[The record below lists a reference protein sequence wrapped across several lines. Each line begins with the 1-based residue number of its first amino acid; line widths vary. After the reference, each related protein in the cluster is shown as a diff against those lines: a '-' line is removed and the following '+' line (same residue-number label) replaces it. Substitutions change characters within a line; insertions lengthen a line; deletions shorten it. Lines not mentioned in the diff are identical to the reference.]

1 MTVFK
6 YIRLILAP
14 AFAALMTLSFAPDE
28 AFAEDP
34 NIDIYAQL
42 PRTQSVRVSPDG
54 KHIAMLAPFAGDKAV
69 FVYDLINPDA
79 KTVIVTPPEN
89 SIVKAIDWASNKHV
103 IMLARVRGN
112 GEGKMKHYSTLF
124 SRWVSTNI
132 ETERSV
138 ILLDDVIKSKRYRVT
153 YGGGYVHD
161 LPDNEDEVL
170 MSFTEY
176 GGEVFQRHYR
186 VDLDSGNERLERSM
200 PATTGNVVLSNNGE
214 TVLAREDYDPRNGQ
228 YEVFFGEGIDEE
240 SVYKK
245 RFDKSKNRTTYLSTV
260 LNGKLLMQETE
271 QNALTLFT
279 IDPATK
285 SATPFT
291 FEANVPD
298 GYDYGPIFDNQTG
311 KMIGVSYTDDRYRQ
325 VYTEEP
331 YKSWHDKF
339 SDALE
344 GQNVTI
350 LSKTEDNKMVTI
362 YAENDSNPGEYFL
375 YEEGPGTISSLGGTY
390 PELKASQIG
399 STMRADYTARDGL
412 NIPAYLTLPPGK
424 TKADGPFPTVVMP
437 HGGPTARDDATFD
450 FWGQYLAAQGYAVF
464 KPQFRGSTGFGY
476 EHLEKGY
483 GEFGRGMLHDT
494 IDGVNHYVDNNVINP
509 DKICV
514 TGASYGGY
522 QALALPVMEPD
533 MFKCALSVNGV
544 SQIRDILK
552 FEEARTG
559 RESGVIKFWQKI
571 IGDRYDDKDML
582 LSQSPAEN
590 AEKIKAEI
598 VLVHGTDDMT
608 VPLQQS
614 EVMAKALKKR
624 GQSDDILLLPND
636 DHNLSL
642 PISRKKLLEASDEL
656 FEKHLK

>member
-1 MTVFK
+1 LTTFK
-6 YIRLILAP
+6 YIRLGLAS
-14 AFAALMTLSFAPDE
+14 AFAALMTLSFTPSA
-28 AFAEDP
+28 AFAEEP

-69 FVYDLINPDA
+69 FVYDLTNPDA
-79 KTVIVTPPEN
+79 KTVVVTPPED

-103 IMLARVRGN
+103 IMLARVRGH

-161 LPDNEDEVL
+161 LPDNSEEVL

-176 GGEVFQRHYR
+176 GGEVFRRHYR
-186 VDLDSGNERLERSM
+186 VNLDSGNERLERSM
-200 PATTGNVVLSNNGE
+200 PVTTGNVVLSNNGE

-228 YEVFFGEGIDEE
+228 YEVFYGEGIDEE

-271 QNALTLFT
+271 QNTLTLFT
-279 IDPATK
+279 IDPETK

-325 VYTEEP
+325 VYTAEP
-331 YKSWHDKF
+331 YKSWHDQF
-339 SDALE
+339 SDALK

-362 YAENDSNPGEYFL
+362 YAENDSNPGEYYL

-399 STMRADYTARDGL
+399 STMRADYSARDGL

-464 KPQFRGSTGFGY
+464 KPQFRGSTGFGF

-494 IDGVNHYVDNNVINP
+494 IDGVNHLVESNVIDP

-571 IGDRYDDKDML
+571 IGDRYDDKDL
-582 LSQSPAEN
+582 LLAQSPAEN
-590 AEKIKAEI
+590 VDKIKAEI

-614 EVMAKALKKR
+614 EVMAKALKKI

-642 PISRKKLLEASDEL
+642 PISRKKLLEISDEL
-656 FEKHLK
+656 FEKHLN